1 MDFAAQ
7 SGYNSSITFF
17 KEHKMGYKVEI
28 GISNKHAH
36 LSDGDLAVLFGAG
49 HKLTLKKELKQ
60 PGQFAAEELVD
71 VVGPKGTLKG
81 IRVLGPTRKESQVEL
96 AMTDAR
102 TIGLQLPVRESGVLD
117 GSPGVKLVGPAGEVQ
132 LSKGAIVALR
142 HIHLSPSQAAE
153 AGVKDKDWVTVKASG
168 TRPLIFEKVLI
179 RSGDAHTSE
188 MHVDTD
194 EGNAAGLANG
204 DVVEI
209 VGTK

>member
-1 MDFAAQ
+1 
-7 SGYNSSITFF
+7 
-17 KEHKMGYKVEI
+17 MGYKVEV
-28 GISNKHAH
+28 GISNKHVH
-36 LSDGDLAVLFGAG
+36 LNEANLAALFGAG

-71 VVGPKGTLKG
+71 VVGPKGILKG

-102 TIGLQLPVRESGVLD
+102 KIGLQLPVRESGVLD
-117 GSPGVKLVGPAGEVQ
+117 GSPGVKLVGPSGEVT
-132 LSKGAIVALR
+132 LTKGAIVALR

-153 AGVKDKDWVTVKASG
+153 AGVKDKDWVTVKTFG
-168 TRPLIFEKVLI
+168 TRPLIFENVLI

-204 DVVEI
+204 DQVEI
-209 VGTK
+209 TGKK